1 MRFLLFGGFYFG
13 KIWKNLEK
21 RPFFRA
27 DTAGLGKYCTD
38 GYGRIGVYRVNNEDI
53 LFFRYFKHGKRSKK
67 NVFGM
72 IFRFNQCNQGKLLLW
87 LPSNERKTKSQ
98 MNILGNVKYFV
109 LVKTDMEYLKH
120 IQSYEILFNLFIFW
134 LN

>member
-1 MRFLLFGGFYFG
+1 
-13 KIWKNLEK
+13 
-21 RPFFRA
+21 
-27 DTAGLGKYCTD
+27 
-38 GYGRIGVYRVNNEDI
+38 
-53 LFFRYFKHGKRSKK
+53 
-67 NVFGM
+67 M

-98 MNILGNVKYFV
+98 MNIFGNVMYFV
-109 LVKTDMEYLKH
+109 LVKTDMEYLKQ